1 MSGMTLIVKT
11 IARLVVGF
19 IFVFGSS
26 VILHGHLSPGGG
38 FAGGSMLACGLVL
51 VLLAYGRTETR
62 RIISENRAAAWD
74 SVGAFAFLSIALFG
88 YFSGAF
94 FRNFLP
100 LGRQFQLI
108 SSGTVMWSN
117 VAIGIKVGACLF
129 AAYLML
135 AGFRMSEDT

>member
-1 MSGMTLIVKT
+1 MTLIVKT

-19 IFVFGSS
+19 IIVFGSS

-38 FAGGSMLACGLVL
+38 FAGGSMLACGFVL
-51 VLLAYGRTETR
+51 VLLAYGRTETH
-62 RIISENRAAAWD
+62 RILSENRAAAWD
-74 SVGAFAFLSIALFG
+74 SLGAFAFLSIALFG

-100 LGRQFQLI
+100 LGHQFQLI